1 MKMTIATEKIQDTLQ
16 EIWEEILNDT
26 CDCYADEVGNRPCD
40 YGVPCDACRAE
51 WIQEILK
58 NKLAEKGLI

>member
-1 MKMTIATEKIQDTLQ
+1 MKMAITTEKIQDILQ
-16 EIWEEILNDT
+16 EIWEEILNNT

-40 YGVPCDACRAE
+40 YGFPCDACKAE
-51 WIQEILK
+51 WIQEIFK